1 MANGITQFSLVQST
15 SCKGYLFTAPYGV
28 RVCVVSL
35 RASFGRGAA
44 CFFHSASLR
53 KKSTAQFATL
63 SKHRASPG
71 HPWPVLSRILA
82 ASPSDKRRLS
92 DAALATPRPRPPP
105 GGSPPGSAIHNRCV
119 MHTYPGVK
127 PHPAALTR
135 GRPSTAPVVP
145 LVPGG
150 MRSFSR
156 CIPSRTPPPLHLR
169 LRSGGS
175 QILADS
181 LYLPSSP
188 QDRKII
194 QILIFKCCS

>member
-53 KKSTAQFATL
+53 KKSTGQFATL

-105 GGSPPGSAIHNRCV
+105 GGSPPGSALHNGLLCKLARSAAA
-119 MHTYPGVK
+119 HTRRP
-127 PHPAALTR
+127 LR
-135 GRPSTAPVVP
+135 GRPALSPFCNP
-145 LVPGG
+145 CLRFIGG
-150 MRSFSR
+150 PAR
-156 CIPSRTPPPLHLR
+156 PSHPPPHAAR
-169 LRSGGS
+169 G
-175 QILADS
+175 
-181 LYLPSSP
+181 LP
-188 QDRKII
+188 
-194 QILIFKCCS
+194 